1 MGTYNQ
7 IALMQYSTIEKE
19 LIANA
24 AITPGMLIERMSTN
38 KVRAHA
44 TAAGNVI
51 PIMFALENEAE
62 GETIDDAYA
71 AADRVRIGIFNAGD
85 EVYAILADGQTIA
98 IGDPLESNG
107 AGYLQKHVPDVTDN
121 SDAETTV
128 YTRSIVGVALE
139 AKTLSGSEDSSGGL
153 GMDQRIKIEIV

>member
-107 AGYLQKHVPDVTDN
+107 AGYLRKHEADLTD
-121 SDAETTV
+121 SDGGTTV
-128 YTRSIVGVALE
+128 YTHCIVGVALE

-153 GMDQRIKIEIV
+153 GNDQRIKIEIV